1 MRRRLVAAVAA
12 MAAAALS
19 LATPTL
25 AQPEAASAFGVW
37 RNPKDSVRVEIR
49 PCGDGACGIIVWA
62 NEKAKRNARAS
73 GTTNLVGTQV
83 FRNLELDDNGVW
95 RGRVYVPEMRRTFS
109 GTAQQ
114 LDEVRLRAKG
124 CLIGGVLCK
133 AQVWVRVPA

>member
-1 MRRRLVAAVAA
+1 MRRLNAAVAA
-12 MAAAALS
+12 AAAVISFAS
-19 LATPTL
+19 PTL
-25 AQPEAASAFGVW
+25 AQPEGDSAFGVW

-62 NEKAKRNARAS
+62 NDKAKRNALAS

-83 FRNLELDDNGVW
+83 FRNLELDRNGVW

-124 CLIGGVLCK
+124 CLIGGMLCK
-133 AQVWVRVPA
+133 AQVWTRVPA